1 MKRVTININGK
12 KFPCMPL
19 MGAFLRYKKET
30 GADYEPTE
38 SVTANCTFLYCCVQS
53 ACNREKVAFDMSLD
67 DFADSVSLD
76 ELKNV
81 SEKMFQ
87 SETEGEGETV
97 QRGGKKKQ

>member
-1 MKRVTININGK
+1 MKRVTINVNGK
-12 KFPCMPL
+12 KFPCNAL

-38 SVTANCTFLYCCVQS
+38 SVTANCTFLYCCVQA
-53 ACNREKVAFDMSLD
+53 ACNREKVPFDMSLE
-67 DFADSVSLD
+67 DFADSVSLE

-87 SETEGEGETV
+87 SETEGEEE
-97 QRGGKKKQ
+97 QPQKEGKKKQ